1 MTQKSRGAAAA
12 LMLVMVPLALAVA
25 MAPAASAFDPG
36 LVAATANDPAFDTT
50 ASADFRLALSQ
61 LRPCG
66 WQNCTA
72 TQSDKVVVTINGSE
86 RLTGTFAERYQI
98 NVSGVPEFQQNY
110 TTIAVVLNGTTTG
123 VVLQTDANGERTGDL
138 AYTKNLN
145 GSSTMNITLLPSN
158 TTGNFTMY
166 VVGYV
171 GEGNRST
178 HGTHEFYNLA
188 TKAIQMRP
196 QRLIPV
202 NVTLTNDAN
211 VSVTN
216 VLVSFYA
223 KGPADTGYRLIGNS
237 TIAAVNAKGSADVGV
252 KWDATWE
259 QPAVYTVKV
268 IVDPMGEHAEAFED
282 NNVIFFQVNLGPAA
296 EAASESLVGQALLWG
311 TLITVAAIAAVLWWY
326 NKVYE

>member
-1 MTQKSRGAAAA
+1 LTHKSRGAAAV
-12 LMLVMVPLALAVA
+12 LMLIMVQLALAVA
-25 MAPAASAFDPG
+25 VAPAASAFDPG
-36 LVAATANDPAFDTT
+36 LVAATANDPAFDINK
-50 ASADFRLALSQ
+50 SADFRLALSQ

-66 WQNCTA
+66 WENCTA
-72 TQSDKVVVTINGSE
+72 TQSDKVVVSINGSE

-98 NVSGVPEFQQNY
+98 NVGGVPEFSQNY

-123 VVLQTDANGERTGDL
+123 VVLQTDASGERTGDI

-166 VVGYV
+166 VFGYV

-178 HGTHEFYNLA
+178 HGAHEFYNLA
-188 TKAIQMRP
+188 TKPIQMRP
-196 QRLIPV
+196 QRLVPI
-202 NVTLTNDAN
+202 NVTLTNEAN
-211 VSVTN
+211 VSVTS

-223 KGPADTGYRLIGNS
+223 KAPGASTYTLIGNS
-237 TIAAVNAKGSADVGV
+237 TVAALNAKGTADVGV

-259 QPAVYTVKV
+259 EPKVYTVKV
-268 IVDPMGEHAEAFED
+268 IVDPLGEHTETFED
-282 NNVIFFQVNLGPAA
+282 NNVMFVEVNLGPSAD
-296 EAASESLVGQALLWG
+296 AASESVVGQAFLWG
-311 TLITVAAIAAVLWWY
+311 TLITVVALAAFLWWY